1 MSITITPYNLQTGFA
16 TYVEPSVLPGNLNSG
31 IAKPPDNLN
40 PGIIGPLS
48 SLYTQQKG
56 NLNILQYPSD
66 LGSAQKR
73 HYVKFY
79 VKEIVQG
86 DGSRQQARGLNI
98 SGQIAGGGSGQAYG
112 IDVSP
117 RITDP
122 KAVIC
127 LYMPD
132 TLNSTYNASYDELSL
147 TAEAGKYINTAEKI
161 LDFSKGIGTRNAG
174 SQASMDSA
182 AAGASLGASL
192 KGVIAE
198 KAGAGTSVADIN
210 LQAKGYA
217 INPQLQM
224 LYRGV
229 AFRQFQLTFFFT
241 PSSKSEA
248 ESVDKILFTIKRSFA
263 PDIINEEVGGN
274 IGMFFQAPDIFNVDF
289 MIDNGLNPHLP
300 KYGDCVLTDMDV
312 NYAPSG
318 FATHQDG
325 SPVQIQLNLTFK
337 EIEIVTRKKLDT
349 GIKGAT
355 NGTDG
360 GLR

>member
-1 MSITITPYNLQTGFA
+1 MPISITPYNLQTGYA
-16 TYVEPSVLPGNLNSG
+16 AYVEPSVLPYNISSGVNRPPENL
-31 IAKPPDNLN
+31 D
-40 PGIIGPLS
+40 PGVIGPLS
-48 SLYTQQKG
+48 ALYSQQKG

-86 DGSRQQARGLNI
+86 DGSRQGT
-98 SGQIAGGGSGQAYG
+98 SVAGGGTGEAYG

-117 RITDP
+117 RVTDP
-122 KAVIC
+122 VATLC

-132 TLNSTYNASYDELSL
+132 TLSATYNASYDELSL
-147 TAEAGKYINTAEKI
+147 TAEAGKYINTAQKI
-161 LDFSKGIGTRNAG
+161 LDFSKGIGDRNSG

-182 AAGASLGASL
+182 AAGASLSASL
-192 KGVIAE
+192 KGFLAE

-229 AFRQFQLTFFFT
+229 AFRQFQLSFFFT
-241 PSSKSEA
+241 PTSKE
-248 ESVDKILFTIKRSFA
+248 ESVKVDEIIYTFKKSFSPEIIE
-263 PDIINEEVGGN
+263 PDGGN
-274 IGMFFQAPDIFNVDF
+274 IGMFFQPPDIFNVDF

-300 KYGDCVLTDMDV
+300 KYGDCVLTDMDI
-312 NYAPSG
+312 NYAPNG
-318 FATHQDG
+318 FATHTDG
-325 SPVQIQLNLTFK
+325 SPVQTQLSLTFK
-337 EIEIVTRKKLDT
+337 EIEIVTREKLDL
-349 GIKGAT
+349 GQKSPKGAT

-360 GLR
+360 GLK